1 MLTLLIS
8 REYEDNITDKLTRSS
23 VFEIRLSNLLAR
35 KLKNQN
41 INNVYRFY
49 CKNLP
54 KVTGPY
60 QLPLAV
66 GHRTTAKVDD
76 WKLLY
81 IVLFHGGGRSFKNKI
96 QCTQMYIMYIHSI
109 RLMSILQ
116 CKHYIN
122 FITQSTLEL
131 CLPMNHSSIMYIV
144 QIFMYSYDLEQSM
157 A

>member
-23 VFEIRLSNLLAR
+23 VFEIRLLNLLAR

-54 KVTGPY
+54 KVTGPH
-60 QLPLAV
+60 QFPLAV

-81 IVLFHGGGRSFKNKI
+81 FKNKI

-144 QIFMYSYDLEQSM
+144 QTFMYSYDLEQSM